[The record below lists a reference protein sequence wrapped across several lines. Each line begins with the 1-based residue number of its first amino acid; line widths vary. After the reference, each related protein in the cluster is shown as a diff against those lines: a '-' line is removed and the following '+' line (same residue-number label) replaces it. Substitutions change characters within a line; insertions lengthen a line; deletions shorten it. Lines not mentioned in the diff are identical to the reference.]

1 MIPADGAHNA
11 RRPTMTRKL
20 ILYGLGVMTLV
31 GCRNVVGPLE
41 ARSKPKPDLPGYTI
55 EEQERR
61 ARDKYAIPEDDWRVS
76 PSGYIDRP
84 SPVGR

>member
-1 MIPADGAHNA
+1 
-11 RRPTMTRKL
+11 MTRSLLLLALAL
-20 ILYGLGVMTLV
+20 ISLT
-31 GCRNVVGPLE
+31 GCKNVAGPLE

-61 ARDKYAIPEDDWRVS
+61 ARDKYAIPEDDRRTG

-84 SPVGR
+84 SPIGR